1 MDQFCEPKHPSLLV
15 AEQDIGTLKDQF
27 LKFAR
32 VEIPANSSLTPNI
45 ISGNN
50 MTGPMKEAVDHQNF
64 NDAAV
69 FKKINRNGTVM
80 DGNNVINANIQLQE
94 KVQEK
99 EKVKQPVACPF
110 ENLLLRSRYLVK
122 KFFACGSFSRFHQ
135 VTDIKRDHR
144 ELLIKISKKHE
155 MNSMEFGILTKLNS
169 IRAKNCPESYNFFPK
184 VYDGGEFIISEANER
199 GNQESKKYSF
209 IIMEKL
215 GKTLQTHLI
224 EQGNAFSMRT
234 VCQIGIQ
241 LLQMLQQL
249 HLIGKVYNDL
259 KLDNILVSKEST
271 DDQILIKLI
280 DFGLAT
286 SFIDA
291 QGMHIKREQT
301 SDFKGN
307 LAMSSIHAMNFETMS
322 RRDDLLSLTY
332 VLVYMCQGQLD
343 FLNVDPNIEQYLQFD
358 QIYQNKKQL
367 TPEKLCKSKKA
378 RFLTKF
384 ASEVFKIEFDEQP
397 NYLYLSS
404 ILQENLSNPISSS
417 NSFVQIPSRGTYD
430 QEQQVQD

>member
-1 MDQFCEPKHPSLLV
+1 
-15 AEQDIGTLKDQF
+15 
-27 LKFAR
+27 
-32 VEIPANSSLTPNI
+32 
-45 ISGNN
+45 
-50 MTGPMKEAVDHQNF
+50 
-64 NDAAV
+64 
-69 FKKINRNGTVM
+69 
-80 DGNNVINANIQLQE
+80 
-94 KVQEK
+94 
-99 EKVKQPVACPF
+99 
-110 ENLLLRSRYLVK
+110 
-122 KFFACGSFSRFHQ
+122 
-135 VTDIKRDHR
+135 
-144 ELLIKISKKHE
+144 
-155 MNSMEFGILTKLNS
+155 
-169 IRAKNCPESYNFFPK
+169 
-184 VYDGGEFIISEANER
+184 
-199 GNQESKKYSF
+199 
-209 IIMEKL
+209 MEKL

-343 FLNVDPNIEQYLQFD
+343 FLNVDPNIEQYL
-358 QIYQNKKQL
+358 
-367 TPEKLCKSKKA
+367 
-378 RFLTKF
+378 
-384 ASEVFKIEFDEQP
+384 
-397 NYLYLSS
+397 
-404 ILQENLSNPISSS
+404 
-417 NSFVQIPSRGTYD
+417 
-430 QEQQVQD
+430 